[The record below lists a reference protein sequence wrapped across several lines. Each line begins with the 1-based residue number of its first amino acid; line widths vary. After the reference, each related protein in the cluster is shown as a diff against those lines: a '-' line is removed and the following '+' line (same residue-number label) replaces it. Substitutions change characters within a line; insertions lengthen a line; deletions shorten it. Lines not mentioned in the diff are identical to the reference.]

1 METIKELIQLF
12 ERNKARHI
20 DVIGYGRGL
29 VPSMLNEFYAQMIS
43 GNICS
48 DSDAAKY
55 FFQSGPSDQAYRK
68 LKNKFKNRLLNT
80 LFFLNVK
87 QSGYTEINRAYLTC
101 LKEMYAVRI
110 LFNRGAVNTAMEL
123 AHRVLKQSTFFEF
136 TELSLDAC
144 KMLRSLYATR
154 IPDAKKFAHYHSLTK
169 TLTAQCDLESQ
180 AQGCYLLL
188 ATSFTHSKASSNTTL
203 EQAEAFIQALQEE
216 SRNNPSFHFQRYYL
230 QIVTLVAM
238 CQNDYRKAQQVAKEA
253 LEWIHTKPFNAPSV
267 KTFFHFQIIACCT
280 YLKDYSE
287 GLRIADLNLLQEKNG
302 SLNWFKNRE
311 LCFTLAMHTENY
323 QQAYHIYLQVVYH
336 TEFKRMDISIIE
348 QWKIFEAYVMYL
360 KTIGKVETTPEETGN
375 NFRLGKFLNEVPI
388 FSRDKQGMNI
398 PILILQIM
406 FTIAQRRYEMAL
418 NRIEQIKRYCAKYLH
433 KDDTYR
439 SNLFIRMLLEI
450 PRVGFQ
456 RTAVARQVQHWKE
469 KLDHLPLEMAQK
481 GRHFEVIPYENL
493 WAMALDS
500 LNTKVYAQNFGHPHK
515 SRLQLPVNDPAT
527 PDLKRAKKYRK
538 QKITQKD
545 TES

>member
-1 METIKELIQLF
+1 MENIKELIQLL

-29 VPSMLNEFYAQMIS
+29 IPSMLNDFYTQMLS
-43 GNICS
+43 GNIRS
-48 DSDAAKY
+48 DSDAAQY
-55 FFQSGPSDQAYRK
+55 FFQSDPSEQAYRK
-68 LKNKFKNRLLNT
+68 LKTRFKNRLLNT

-87 QSGYTEINRAYLTC
+87 QSNYTEANRAYLIC
-101 LKEMYAVRI
+101 LKQMYAVRI
-110 LFNRGAVNTAMEL
+110 LFNRGAVNMAMEL
-123 AHRVLKQSTFFEF
+123 AHRVLKQSTLFEF

-154 IPDAKKFAHYHSLTK
+154 MPDARKFSHYHSLTK
-169 TLTAQCDLESQ
+169 TLTRQCDLESQ

-188 ATSFTHSKASSNTTL
+188 AANFAHSKASSATTL
-203 EQAEAFIQALQEE
+203 EQAKEFIQALQEE
-216 SRNNPSFHFQRYYL
+216 SRDKPSFHFQRYYL

-238 CQNDYRKAQQVAKEA
+238 CQNDYRKARQVSQEA
-253 LEWIHTKPFNAPSV
+253 LDWIHTKPFNAPSV
-267 KTFFHFQIIACCT
+267 KTFFHFQMIACCT
-280 YLKDYSE
+280 YLRDYTE
-287 GLRIADLNLLQEKNG
+287 GLKIAEINLLQEKNG

-311 LCFTLAMHTENY
+311 LSFILAMHTGNY
-323 QQAYHIYLQVVYH
+323 QQAYHIYLQVVH
-336 TEFKRMDISIIE
+336 HLEFKRMDMSIVE

-360 KTIGKVETTPEETGN
+360 KTIGKVETTPEEIGN

-418 NRIEQIKRYCAKYLH
+418 DRIEAIKKYCTRYLQ

-450 PRVGFQ
+450 PQVGFH
-456 RTAVARQVQHWKE
+456 RTAVARQVQPWKE
-469 KLDHLPLEMAQK
+469 KLEGLPLEMAQK
-481 GRHFEVIPYENL
+481 GRHFEVIPYEDL
-493 WAMALDS
+493 WTMALDS
-500 LNTKVYAQNFGHPHK
+500 LHSKVYAQNFNQLYKG
-515 SRLQLPVNDPAT
+515 RVQLPVNDPSPFDNKAI
-527 PDLKRAKKYRK
+527 KKMPKSKNNR
-538 QKITQKD
+538 TRL
-545 TES
+545 